1 MDIEARLGEIAR
13 GLGAS
18 LGKGRKGVW
27 TLEWLVAE
35 RKALLFRKK
44 VTYLAK
50 FRLDAEARELVFSEM
65 VKETGA
71 GAGEGSGPGMSFS
84 KGTYKSGKGGREG
97 QFEEQA
103 SLLGEKYKLSLDW
116 GAVRRRFEQAATEAG
131 WSFNYKVN
139 PWKL

>member
-1 MDIEARLGEIAR
+1 MDLEASIGEIAR

-18 LGKGRKGVW
+18 LEKGRKGVW

-44 VTYLAK
+44 VIYIAK

-65 VKETGA
+65 LKETGA
-71 GAGEGSGPGMSFS
+71 GASSGMGFQ
-84 KGTYKSGKGGREG
+84 KETYRSGKGGREG

-103 SLLGEKYKLSLDW
+103 ALLGGKYKLSLDW
-116 GAVRRRFEQAATEAG
+116 GAVRRQFEQAAAEAG
-131 WSFNYKVN
+131 WGFTYRVT

>member
-1 MDIEARLGEIAR
+1 MDIEARVGEIAR

-18 LGKGRKGVW
+18 LEKGRKGVW

-44 VTYLAK
+44 VIYIAK
-50 FRLDAEARELVFSEM
+50 FRLDAEAGEMVFSEM
-65 VKETGA
+65 LKETGA
-71 GAGEGSGPGMSFS
+71 GAGEGSGPGVSFS

-97 QFEEQA
+97 QFQEQA

-116 GAVRRRFEQAATEAG
+116 GAVRRQFEQAAAEAG
-131 WSFNYKVN
+131 WGFTYRVT
-139 PWKL
+139 L

>member
-1 MDIEARLGEIAR
+1 MDLEARIGEIAR

-18 LGKGRKGVW
+18 LKRGRKGVW

-44 VTYLAK
+44 VIYIAK
-50 FRLDAEARELVFSEM
+50 FRLDAEAGDLVFSEM
-65 VKETGA
+65 LKETGA

-116 GAVRRRFEQAATEAG
+116 GAGRRQFEQAAAEAG
-131 WSFNYKVN
+131 WRFTYRVT
-139 PWKL
+139 L